1 MTHTYEADYVEKGV
15 MHTVRLTL
23 SSTNHLN
30 WGTSHPYAEALK
42 SALSRFE
49 VEILSIRLIKEHAIE
64 LPGTPRSVALTILF
78 CTAAYP

>member
-1 MTHTYEADYVEKGV
+1 MHTYEADYVEKGV